1 MAISFVILVIF
12 VIPVSAILV
21 VNCISDEGQS
31 FVVLELFIDIYI
43 DRTDALNQYRG
54 GSGENFKTHMVGRLD
69 RILVDKSREFRE
81 VQFLKYLTV
90 LAGTS
95 DHIPLYIKLKST
107 VNSTQQPTC

>member
-1 MAISFVILVIF
+1 MII
-12 VIPVSAILV
+12 
-21 VNCISDEGQS
+21 NDWGHS

-43 DRTDALNQYRG
+43 DRTNALNHYRG

-81 VQFLKYLTV
+81 VEFVKYLTV

-95 DHIPLYIKLKST
+95 DHIPLYIKLKT
-107 VNSTQQPTC
+107 AVNSTRQPTC